1 MTEFSEQES
10 PRRFLPTIGAT
21 IGKYLITGFLGEG
34 TFGAVYRVQHADG
47 NVYALK
53 LLKLWEIAYVKER
66 QIIVQRFQREFEIT
80 CIDSPY
86 LVRGVDYGMAEGN
99 PYIVMIFCDG
109 GSLASYIGRVQ
120 ELSHFNQIA
129 IDVLNGMDELH
140 RRGFF
145 HRDIK
150 PQNILL
156 DSGGKARVTDFGIAG
171 HKNSTL
177 SVRNI
182 FGKVEQIFGTWAYIA
197 PEQANN
203 KVAYKALDAVADI
216 FSFGVTMFE
225 LFTGSFPFPPHR
237 IEDERQLVEYLGN
250 ARDGNFRGLILH
262 QQRIPAQW
270 REIIRQCLEP
280 DYENRRFQSVKEI
293 LQRLGYRG
301 ADISGPAYHFEQDD
315 LCVLVTY
322 GEEMNRVY
330 NLTQLYSL
338 LTRSGGQGGGPGR
351 QVLTVGRK
359 DPSVENHVAITEEQS
374 AYISRRHA
382 TFEVWPEER
391 TWVVRDGQWMPED
404 RRWAKS
410 MNGLYL
416 NGKRV
421 GMEGQMVKADDL
433 LTLGDTV
440 LKVVASR
447 RAAAGR

>member
-1 MTEFSEQES
+1 MSDFGDYES
-10 PRRFLPTIGAT
+10 PRRFLPEIGSTID
-21 IGKYLITGFLGEG
+21 KYLITGFLGEG
-34 TFGAVYRVQHADG
+34 TFGAVFRVERGDG
-47 NVYALK
+47 GVFALK

-66 QIIVQRFQREFEIT
+66 QIIVKRFQREFEIT

-86 LVRGVDYGMAEGN
+86 LVRGIDYGKVEGN
-99 PYIVMIFCDG
+99 PYIVMEFCDG
-109 GSLASYIGRVQ
+109 GSLANYIGRAD
-120 ELSHFNQIA
+120 ELTHLNQVA

-156 DSGGKARVTDFGIAG
+156 ESGGNARVTDFGIAG

-203 KVAYKALDAVADI
+203 KVSFKALDAVADI

-225 LFTGSFPFPPHR
+225 LFTGEFPFPPFK
-237 IEDERQLVEYLGN
+237 IEDEKQLVEYLGN
-250 ARDGNFRGLILH
+250 ARNGNYRGLSLH

-270 REIIRQCLEP
+270 RDIIQRCLEP
-280 DYENRRFQSVKEI
+280 DFENKRFQSVKEI
-293 LQRLGYRG
+293 LHCLGYQPG
-301 ADISGPAYHFEQDD
+301 DATSTAYHFDKDD
-315 LCVLVTY
+315 LCVRITY
-322 GEEMNRVY
+322 GEEMNRLY
-330 NLTQLYSL
+330 NLTQLHL
-338 LTRSGGQGGGPGR
+338 LQNRDPAHAR
-351 QVLTVGRK
+351 HVLTVGRK
-359 DPSVENHVAITEEQS
+359 DPAVNNHLEITEDMT

-382 TFEVWPEER
+382 TFEVWPEHR
-391 TWVVRDGQWMPED
+391 TWVVRDGQWMAGD
-404 RRWAKS
+404 HQWARS

-416 NGKRV
+416 NGKPV
-421 GMEGQMVKADDL
+421 GMEGQVIRADDL
-433 LTLGDTV
+433 LTIGDTV

-447 RAAAGR
+447 RVGQ

>member
-1 MTEFSEQES
+1 M
-10 PRRFLPTIGAT
+10 
-21 IGKYLITGFLGEG
+21 
-34 TFGAVYRVQHADG
+34 V
-47 NVYALK
+47 
-53 LLKLWEIAYVKER
+53 
-66 QIIVQRFQREFEIT
+66 
-80 CIDSPY
+80 
-86 LVRGVDYGMAEGN
+86 EGN
-99 PYIVMIFCDG
+99 PYIVMIFCNG
-109 GSLASYIGRVQ
+109 GSLASYIGRVH
-120 ELSHFNQIA
+120 ELSQFNQIA
-129 IDVLNGMDELH
+129 MDVLNGMDELH

-156 DSGGKARVTDFGIAG
+156 DSDGKARVTDFGIAG

-225 LFTGSFPFPPHR
+225 LFTGSFPFPPYR

-250 ARDGNFRGLILH
+250 ARDGNFRGLTVH

-280 DYENRRFQSVKEI
+280 DYENRRFQSVREI
-293 LQRLGYRG
+293 LQLLGYRG
-301 ADISGPAYHFEQDD
+301 ADVAGPVYHFEQDD
-315 LCVLVTY
+315 LCVRVTY

-338 LTRSGGQGGGPGR
+338 LSRNGGKTGGQGR

-359 DPSVENHVAITEEQS
+359 DPSVENHVAITEDHS

-391 TWVVRDGQWMPED
+391 AWVVRDGQWMAED

-440 LKVVASR
+440 LKVVTGR
-447 RAAAGR
+447 RGSLRQDV